1 VAFKSIFKT
10 KSLLPK
16 ITKVS
21 SSIFGR
27 RSTSNPILTPSG
39 TPVSETLVETNNILQ
54 EIQKQLA
61 LDFAYRIAKEEEE
74 IKDIRKTTATMKGGK
89 LGGGE
94 KDTKLGGGIGKVF
107 QTVTAPVRGIFSR
120 ILGFF
125 GWLAAGFVVNKGLKW
140 LAANPGRVEKVVDLV
155 FKHWKIIAGLVI
167 GGVILTTISN
177 LIGTVVML
185 RGAFNLLKTIGGL
198 PFRRTSSGTTAGGI
212 TAGKIPLWQKN
223 PSSLSRLNESWARHL
238 AGKSNLGDKAR
249 LLRRGFIKVPL
260 ISSLLN
266 KTKGIRRIGG
276 GRTSGWLASIDGIF
290 NYFDRIGSGQSQQ
303 KAIAG
308 SGARTV
314 GTALGWKGGMAA
326 GGWLGAF
333 GGPAAPVTVPL
344 GMIIGGVF
352 GAMGTSMLF
361 ENIMDKVSDNIGWGN
376 NQLSQGDIGNHEK
389 LFHDRSNMGGK
400 VNVYNVNDQADLPSF
415 GTPGEDAEVEFP
427 NPSPE
432 DNSNPNIAS
441 TQSNL
446 GIYTN
451 GSWSFYI

>member
-1 VAFKSIFKT
+1 MAFKSIFKT
-10 KSLLPK
+10 KSFLPK

-39 TPVSETLVETNNILQ
+39 TPVSETLVETNRILE

-140 LAANPGRVEKVVDLV
+140 LSDNPERIDKIFNLIS
-155 FKHWKIIAGLVI
+155 KHWGLIASLVI
-167 GGVILTTISN
+167 GGVIFNTVSN
-177 LIGTVVML
+177 LLGTVVML
-185 RGAFNLLKTIGGL
+185 RGAFNLLKNIVRFPFRGRIGG
-198 PFRRTSSGTTAGGI
+198 PPSRGTPGGGTTGGGNLKKAL
-212 TAGKIPLWQKN
+212 TNKQ
-223 PSSLSRLNESWARHL
+223 LSRLNASHARNL
-238 AGKSNLGDKAR
+238 AGTANIGDKAR
-249 LLRRGFIKVPL
+249 LIRHGFIKVPFL
-260 ISSLLN
+260 SKFLS
-266 KTKGIRRIGG
+266 KTKGLRGAFGG
-276 GRTSGWLASIDGIF
+276 KTNIALSSIDGIF
-290 NYFDRIGSGQSQQ
+290 NYFDRMASGQKRE

-308 SGARTV
+308 SGSRIL
-314 GTALGWKGGMAA
+314 GSALGWKGGMAA

-344 GMIIGGVF
+344 GMILGGVL
-352 GAMGTSMLF
+352 GSMGTSMLF

-376 NQLSQGDIGNHEK
+376 NQLSQVGLSDHEK
-389 LFHDRSNMGGK
+389 LFHNRKRGGNISVVDMGTTDDSGSSSYGPSGQAAL
-400 VNVYNVNDQADLPSF
+400 VNTFSAEDL
-415 GTPGEDAEVEFP
+415 T
-427 NPSPE
+427 NPS
-432 DNSNPNIAS
+432 IAYVAS
-441 TQSNL
+441 GL
-446 GIYTN
+446 GLYN
-451 GSWSFYI
+451 RA